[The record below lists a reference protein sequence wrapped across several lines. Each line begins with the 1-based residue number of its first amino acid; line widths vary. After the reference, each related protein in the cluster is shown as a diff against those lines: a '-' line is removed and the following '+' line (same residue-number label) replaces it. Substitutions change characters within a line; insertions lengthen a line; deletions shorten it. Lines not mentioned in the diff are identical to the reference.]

1 MKQKKPKCSLQGE
14 WIQKMWYIHTMW
26 GFPGNSEVKNMPA
39 MQETQ
44 VKSLGN
50 EDGLRWWLRPMEY
63 F

>member
-1 MKQKKPKCSLQGE
+1 
-14 WIQKMWYIHTMW
+14 MWYIHTMW

-44 VKSLGN
+44 VKSLGK

-63 F
+63 FWAFKKKGILQYVTN